1 MPAFF
6 PILLAIHILLAV
18 SLFLPSLLLPFLLR
32 RRAALAE
39 PRRLARTLL
48 WLQSGGTA
56 AIAAG
61 VALSGLGLVALLG
74 VGLLSQPW
82 LLAALL
88 IYAANLAVAF
98 FIQRPNLRRLLSR
111 AQGAGGGLDDELWRA
126 RARRQRY
133 VSYAMAGAVGAI
145 GFLMSTKPALW

>member
-6 PILLAIHILLAV
+6 PVLLTIHILLAV

-32 RRAALAE
+32 RRAELAE
-39 PRRLARTLL
+39 PGRLARALL

-61 VALSGLGLVALLG
+61 VALSGLGLVAVLG
-74 VGLLSQPW
+74 VGLLTQPW

-88 IYAANLAVAF
+88 IYAADLAVAF

-111 AQGAGGGLDDELWRA
+111 AQSQGAGLDDEVWRT

-133 VSYAMAGAVGAI
+133 VSYGMAGAVGAI

>member
-1 MPAFF
+1 MPPFF
-6 PILLAIHILLAV
+6 PILLTIHILLAV

-32 RRAALAE
+32 RRSE
-39 PRRLARTLL
+39 LARPGRLTRALL

-56 AIAAG
+56 VIAAG
-61 VALSGLGLVALLG
+61 VALSGLGLVAVLG

-88 IYAANLAVAF
+88 IYAADLAVAF

-111 AQGAGGGLDDELWRA
+111 AQGQGAALDDEVWRT

-145 GFLMSTKPALW
+145 GFLMSAKPALW

>member
-6 PILLAIHILLAV
+6 PILLAIHVLLAV

-32 RRAALAE
+32 RRAELAE
-39 PRRLARTLL
+39 PGRLTRILL
-48 WLQSGGTA
+48 WLQSGGTT

-74 VGLLSQPW
+74 VGLVSQPW
-82 LLAALL
+82 LVAALL
-88 IYAANLAVAF
+88 IYAGNLAVAF

-111 AQGAGGGLDDELWRA
+111 APGPGAGLDDELWRT

>member
-6 PILLAIHILLAV
+6 PILLAIHVLLAV

-32 RRAALAE
+32 RRAELAE
-39 PRRLARTLL
+39 PGRIARILV
-48 WLQSGGTA
+48 WLQSGGTT

-74 VGLLSQPW
+74 VGLLGQPW

-88 IYAANLAVAF
+88 IYAGNLAVAF

-111 AQGAGGGLDDELWRA
+111 AQGPGAGLDDELWRT

>member
-6 PILLAIHILLAV
+6 PVLLAIHILLAI

-32 RRAALAE
+32 RRASLSE
-39 PRRLARTLL
+39 PGRLARALL

-61 VALSGLGLVALLG
+61 VALTGLGLVAVLG
-74 VGLLSQPW
+74 VGLLTQPW

-88 IYAANLAVAF
+88 IYAADLGVAY

-111 AQGAGGGLDDELWRA
+111 AGPGAGVDDEVWRA